1 MSTLTLTLRQTS
13 PQRIDVSALL
23 PETLANQT
31 LEAISAITL
40 PVGNQA
46 IPVGELFA
54 LEGGTEALDALVFGG
69 ATGSLDSVGKGM
81 REGTIQVKGD
91 AGSYLGMQMRGGT
104 IRVAGSIDAYG
115 ACELKNGFIEIRGNA
130 GDFLGASQIGN
141 LKGMSGGVVL
151 IRGNVG
157 DRVGDHM
164 RRGIILVEGSAG
176 AYLGSRMTAGT
187 IVVRETVGPFAG
199 YAMGRGTLLL
209 AKAPESILPTFQDC
223 GTHTLGFIPL
233 LLKSLKTYNT
243 VFADSGNSLKRVHR
257 YAGDFS
263 ALGKGEI
270 LVAVPA
276 VTP

>member
-1 MSTLTLTLRQTS
+1 MSTLTLTLRQSS

-23 PETLANQT
+23 PGALTNQS
-31 LEAISAITL
+31 LEAISALAL
-40 PVGNQA
+40 PVGNREVT
-46 IPVGELFA
+46 VGELFS
-54 LEGGTEALDALVFGG
+54 LEGDTQTLDTLIFQGETA
-69 ATGSLDSVGKGM
+69 SLDGVGKGL
-81 REGTIQVKGD
+81 REGTIEVKGD

-104 IRVAGSIDAYG
+104 IRVSGSIDAYG
-115 ACELKNGFIEIRGNA
+115 ACELKNGFIEIQGNA

-141 LKGMSGGVVL
+141 LKGMAGGVVL
-151 IRGNVG
+151 VRGNAG
-157 DRVGDHM
+157 DRVGDHQ
-164 RRGIILVEGSAG
+164 RRGIILIEGNAG

-187 IVVRETVGPFAG
+187 IAVQGTVGPYAG

-233 LLKSLKTYNT
+233 LLRSLKPFDTL
-243 VFADSGNSLKRVHR
+243 FFDRAEALKRVHR

-270 LVAVPA
+270 LVAVN
-276 VTP
+276 